1 MQTKRQS
8 EIIESALEIIYTNG
22 IQGFTMK
29 NLAKKIGISEPA
41 IYRHFESKIE
51 ILLSILKNFKELAE
65 MLSGL
70 METYEGTAIEKIRFI
85 FTKLIEIFT
94 ETPSM
99 LSVIFSEEIFKNEE
113 ILKAKIFE
121 ILNIHTQTIEDI
133 LLKGQ
138 EEKNV
143 RTDIDKKSLTLIA
156 MGSFRL
162 LVKKWDIK
170 NNDSD
175 LKIEGEK
182 LITVINKIIE
192 IQTK

>member
-29 NLAKKIGISEPA
+29 NLAKKIGISAPA

-51 ILLSILKNFKELAE
+51 ILISILNNFKELAE
-65 MLSGL
+65 MISCL
-70 METYEGTAIEKIRFI
+70 METYEDTAIEKIRFI
-85 FTKLIEIFT
+85 LTKMIEIFT